1 MGIKCQN
8 GTAKSFIIVMKGG
21 QMFVVVQYQNAKL
34 EFSNAYQMPKKLIY
48 DHE

>member
-8 GTAKSFIIVMKGG
+8 GTEKTFIIVMKGG
-21 QMFVVVQYQNAKL
+21 QMFVVQYQNAKL
-34 EFSNAYQMPKKLIY
+34 EFSNANHMPKKQIY